1 MRTCDVRIITVR
13 VFLLL
18 CGCVDR
24 KSLAKLMGR
33 CYFLS
38 MEMVH
43 VPLTLQQ
50 KLGEA
55 ATEGLIAFVDRAQ
68 SQQEER
74 LLYVMEDR
82 YEKRVRFAEQASE
95 EQWRA
100 SEQRL
105 LKRIQNEHDARSREI
120 KALDRKIDG
129 VNQGLSARIH
139 EVDRRLSDKID
150 QVDQALSD
158 KIDQVDRRLTDKI
171 DQVDRRLTDKID
183 NLKDTTHA
191 GFREMFRE
199 MRVQTR
205 WFIGSISV
213 LALLLKLI
221 DFLIQ

>member
-1 MRTCDVRIITVR
+1 
-13 VFLLL
+13 
-18 CGCVDR
+18 
-24 KSLAKLMGR
+24 MGR

>member
-1 MRTCDVRIITVR
+1 
-13 VFLLL
+13 
-18 CGCVDR
+18 
-24 KSLAKLMGR
+24 
-33 CYFLS
+33 

-43 VPLTLQQ
+43 VPLALQQ

-55 ATEGLIAFVDRAQ
+55 ATEGLIAFVGRAQ